1 MIDLLLL
8 VASHWTSQGEFL
20 KMTDHNEEDKNTEGQ
35 YNDQDLC
42 TINKKWSRSMM
53 MSCTVTGVEQR
64 GEVANGQSE
73 GLSIILLL

>member
-1 MIDLLLL
+1 MRRAKTQR
-8 VASHWTSQGEFL
+8 VKMMTRTSS
-20 KMTDHNEEDKNTEGQ
+20 
-35 YNDQDLC
+35 

-73 GLSIILLL
+73 GLSIILLQYIYTFHE